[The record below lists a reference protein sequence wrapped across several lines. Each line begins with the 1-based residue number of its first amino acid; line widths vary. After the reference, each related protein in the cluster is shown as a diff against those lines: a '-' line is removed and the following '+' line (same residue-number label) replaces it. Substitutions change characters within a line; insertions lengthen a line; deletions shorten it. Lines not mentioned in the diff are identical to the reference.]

1 MNKRWAHSQQS
12 GFTVVELII
21 VIFVIAVLVALSV
34 VAYNGVQRS
43 SAERAVQ
50 SDLHMA
56 TSEMER
62 ALQQNGSTYPTT
74 LPTSITSS
82 PNITLTLKQSGTM
95 NRYNNLTA
103 VQNGMLLGQICQN
116 LVDEGVGKGV
126 DKGGVTKD
134 YITGCGNWNH
144 DSMQFTGW
152 NTKVFST
159 PVSATALTS
168 YADAFTT
175 NDTYNKA
182 QETVV
187 KTFYSQLVDRLVRQG
202 GSFPVTSFW
211 DYWATSSNGGVMQQP
226 LGTPTLL
233 PYYCIEATSTRY
245 PDVIWH
251 ITEDLKL
258 NKNSC

>member
-1 MNKRWAHSQQS
+1 MNKRWAHSQQP

-21 VIFVIAVLVALSV
+21 VIFVIAVLVSLSII
-34 VAYNGVQRS
+34 AYNGVQRS

-62 ALQQNGSTYPTT
+62 ALQRNGATYPTT
-74 LPTSITSS
+74 LPSSVTSS
-82 PNITLTLKQSGTM
+82 PNIALTLKQSGTM

-103 VQNGMLLGQICQN
+103 VQNGMLLAQICQD
-116 LVDEGVGKGV
+116 LVDEGVGKGA
-126 DKGGVTKD
+126 DKGGVTKA

-144 DSMQFTGW
+144 NSMQFTGW
-152 NTKVFST
+152 DSKVFAT
-159 PVSATALTS
+159 PVTDTALTN
-168 YADAFTT
+168 YATNFTT
-175 NDTYNKA
+175 NDAYNKA
-182 QETVV
+182 QESVI
-187 KTFYSQLVDRLVRQG
+187 KTFYGQLVDRLVRQG

-211 DYWATSSNGGVMQQP
+211 DYWATSSNGGVLPQP
-226 LGTPTLL
+226 LGTPVAL

-251 ITEDLKL
+251 VTEDLKL
-258 NKNSC
+258 AKNSC